1 MPANRNSRGVNSTG
15 SVRSSRPRRDSC
27 ASNSSLPDAGFRPTS
42 PLRPTSP
49 FGFSPYGTL
58 TPGNSRP
65 GSPFNK
71 QHVSRNFRKSNS
83 DRQLFTSILAPAS
96 PPLSA
101 DASESN
107 SMELD
112 PSTVTWECAN
122 ALAENRKVQSF
133 YEKPVYSED
142 GQIVSYGKVVTKTVT
157 MTITTTIASTEILRP
172 GEKGYEES
180 VERYKKQQEE
190 QQQKQQQQQPHS
202 QNFEPQEVKFD
213 KTFPEVFSPE
223 ETTNEERRDF
233 FHQSARLQEQL
244 RRAKYN
250 SPSPSPPRSPIQHP
264 TRQE

>member
-1 MPANRNSRGVNSTG
+1 MPAERTTRGMSSTG

-27 ASNSSLPDAGFRPTS
+27 ASNSSIPDTGFRPTS
-42 PLRPTSP
+42 PMRPTSP
-49 FGFSPYGTL
+49 FGFSPYGTI

-65 GSPFNK
+65 GTPFNK
-71 QHVSRNFRKSNS
+71 QHVARNFRKSNS
-83 DRQLFTSILAPAS
+83 SNQTFTSLLAPAS

-122 ALAENRKVQSF
+122 ALVENQKVQSF
-133 YEKPVYSED
+133 YEKPVYSKN

-172 GEKGYEES
+172 GEEGYQAS
-180 VERYKKQQEE
+180 VEKYKKQQEE
-190 QQQKQQQQQPHS
+190 LQKQQQQNTENP
-202 QNFEPQEVKFD
+202 EVKFE
-213 KTFPEVFSPE
+213 KTYPEVFSPE
-223 ETTNEERRDF
+223 ETTNEERREF
-233 FHQSARLQEQL
+233 FHQNARLQEQL

-250 SPSPSPPRSPIQHP
+250 SPSPSPPMSPVQHP